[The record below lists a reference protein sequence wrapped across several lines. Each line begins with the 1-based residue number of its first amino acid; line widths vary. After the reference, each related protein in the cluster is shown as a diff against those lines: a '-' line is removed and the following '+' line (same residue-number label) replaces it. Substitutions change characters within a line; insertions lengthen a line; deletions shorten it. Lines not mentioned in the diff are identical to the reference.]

1 MSKHFQRRDFLKL
14 LALLPSLK
22 LPWSW
27 FPDLPTEKAS
37 SQSDQNPPN
46 VIVMVFDALSAT
58 NMSLYGYHRNTTP
71 NLDRLAKRAIVYHQH
86 YAGGSFTT
94 PGTASL
100 LTGLY
105 PWTHRAFH
113 IYGTVDKRYEQKNI
127 FQAFSEISYDTVAYS
142 HNDLALALLHQFS
155 NGLNTLKK
163 TQELSLL
170 YDNVF
175 SDRLFINDHNAAFL
189 GERVVTRGQRGQ
201 TNQYPSGIFF
211 AMLHKIWRT
220 HKQSDIWHTYKELF
234 PRGMPSAN
242 DAPIMYLLEDAVDW
256 VIQRMASSPPPSLGY
271 YHFFPPH
278 EPYNTRQDFIDVF
291 IDGWAPNEKTEHH
304 FTQGHHQNHLN
315 LQRRFY
321 DEFILYADAE
331 FGRFMD
337 QMEERGFLD
346 NTIVVFTS
354 DHGEMFER
362 GILEHVSPTL
372 FDPLVRIPLVIFM
385 PRQGERVDVKS
396 PTSCVDVLPTL
407 LHATG
412 YPTPSW
418 SEGQVLAPFNGM
430 DIVEDRSIYTMDAKE
445 NYKNADLGIGTVGMI
460 KGRYKLVYYFGY
472 EDFDKEYEL
481 FDLENDPEEIEN
493 IYASSPMSKTLKDEL
508 QEKLRETN
516 HLHSVNR

>member
-1 MSKHFQRRDFLKL
+1 L
-14 LALLPSLK
+14 
-22 LPWSW
+22 
-27 FPDLPTEKAS
+27 
-37 SQSDQNPPN
+37 
-46 VIVMVFDALSAT
+46 
-58 NMSLYGYHRNTTP
+58 
-71 NLDRLAKRAIVYHQH
+71 
-86 YAGGSFTT
+86 
-94 PGTASL
+94 
-100 LTGLY
+100 
-105 PWTHRAFH
+105 
-113 IYGTVDKRYEQKNI
+113 
-127 FQAFSEISYDTVAYS
+127 AYS
-142 HNDLALALLHQFS
+142 HNYLALTLLHQFS
-155 NGLNTLKK
+155 SGLNTIKK

-170 YDNVF
+170 YDNVL
-175 SDRLFINDHNAAFL
+175 SDRLFVNDHNAAFL

-201 TNQYPSGIFF
+201 TDQYPSSILF

-220 HKQSDIWHTYKELF
+220 HKQSDIWHAHKELF
-234 PRGMPSAN
+234 PRGMPLAN

-256 VIQRMASSPPPSLGY
+256 VIQKMASSPITSFGY

-291 IDGWAPNEKTEHH
+291 IDGWAPIAKSEHH

-337 QMEERGFLD
+337 QTEKRGLLD

-372 FDPLVRIPLVIFM
+372 FEPLVRIPLVIFV
-385 PRQGERVDVKS
+385 PGQRERVDVES

-412 YPTPSW
+412 APVPPWT
-418 SEGQVLAPFNGM
+418 EGQVLPPLSGR
-430 DIVEDRSIYTMDAKE
+430 DLSEDRSIFTMDTKE
-445 NYKNADLGIGTVGMI
+445 NYKNSDLRIGTVGLI
-460 KGRYKLVYYFGY
+460 KGRYKLVHYFGY
-472 EDFDKEYEL
+472 EGFDNEYEL

-493 IYASSPMSKTLKDEL
+493 IYASSSMLKTLKDEL
-508 QEKLRETN
+508 LEKLREVN
-516 HLHSVNR
+516 HLHSGNR